1 MLWHLLIGG
10 ISAGAIWAGFALAGF
25 RGAVIVAFVLAMLWV
40 SVRVVRSYDAEAEL
54 AQSNAALARAE
65 AAFNDFRAL
74 SEKQVANAAAKIAAI
89 EAARAQV
96 ESALAEHRQR
106 SAAEFSALKNRIAAN
121 VPSRPQCDYPQP
133 VLDGL
138 RDAHVRASR

>member
-10 ISAGAIWAGFALAGF
+10 ISAGALWAGFTLAGF

-54 AQSNAALARAE
+54 ARTKADLARAE
-65 AAFNDFRAL
+65 STFRDFR
-74 SEKQVANAAAKIAAI
+74 QVADRAAAAAAAKIAGI
-89 EAARAQV
+89 EQARAQA
-96 ESALAEHRQR
+96 EAALAEHRQR
-106 SAAEFSALKNRIAAN
+106 SAVEFSALKDRIAAN

-133 VLDGL
+133 VIDGL
-138 RDAHVRASR
+138 HDAHARASR